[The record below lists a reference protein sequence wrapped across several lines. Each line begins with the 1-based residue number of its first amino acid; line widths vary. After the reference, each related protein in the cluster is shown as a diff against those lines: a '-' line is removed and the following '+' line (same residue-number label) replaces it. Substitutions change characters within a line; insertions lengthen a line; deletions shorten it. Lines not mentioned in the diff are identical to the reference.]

1 MPETTAVATLDPP
14 PPPRAAAAP
23 ELLRRII
30 EVLEDGKA
38 EEIVTI
44 DLAGK
49 STIADYMV
57 VATGRSARQ
66 VVALTDHLEQALPRP
81 LPVEGKAQGDWVL
94 VDAGDVIVHIFR
106 PEIRAYYNLE
116 KMWGGDL
123 PDRAGDGAGDGGA
136 AIGDAPIRL
145 YILAVGRLRRGPLH
159 ELQALY
165 AGRILPPPA
174 IIEVEEKRPLPPAEL
189 KAREAELILA
199 ALPRGARLVALDER
213 GAGWSSV
220 ELANRLETG
229 AMPAPAPSPS
239 RSAAPTGSGPPSS
252 SAPTRCSR
260 SDDDLAASA
269 GARHAARTAVP
280 GAADPRRPSVSP
292 GLNPRLNPGPNSGSL
307 ARSIREGA
315 T

>member
-1 MPETTAVATLDPP
+1 MPETTAIATLA
-14 PPPRAAAAP
+14 PRRRERLAAP

-123 PDRAGDGAGDGGA
+123 PDSE
-136 AIGDAPIRL
+136 PT
-145 YILAVGRLRRGPLH
+145 
-159 ELQALY
+159 
-165 AGRILPPPA
+165 
-174 IIEVEEKRPLPPAEL
+174 
-189 KAREAELILA
+189 A
-199 ALPRGARLVALDER
+199 ALLQ
-213 GAGWSSV
+213 
-220 ELANRLETG
+220 
-229 AMPAPAPSPS
+229 
-239 RSAAPTGSGPPSS
+239 
-252 SAPTRCSR
+252 
-260 SDDDLAASA
+260 
-269 GARHAARTAVP
+269 
-280 GAADPRRPSVSP
+280 
-292 GLNPRLNPGPNSGSL
+292 
-307 ARSIREGA
+307 
-315 T
+315 